1 MLTIK
6 QINSNIDNIAKAGK
20 VADARIQDTTIGIME
35 HAETCGDYTAFNR
48 LLKAFPKSG
57 RKQAWIKY
65 VVDHTPYN
73 HDAKLDTFSKPKKNV
88 RSFMINEAK
97 AVAFWDYT
105 VENKPEPLNAARML
119 AAIFKSMQEGKDVI
133 HGAELITKEMG
144 EAAQKYW
151 EADKK
156 AKKAASKV
164 VA

>member
-1 MLTIK
+1 MMTIK

-20 VADARIQDTTIGIME
+20 VADARIQETTIGMME
-35 HAETCGDYTAFNR
+35 HAEAHGDRTAFDR
-48 LLKAFPKSG
+48 MLKAFPKSG

-73 HDAKLDTFSKPKKNV
+73 HDAKLDAFSKPKKNV

-105 VENKPEPLNAARML
+105 VENKPEPLNIAAAL
-119 AAIFKSMQEGKDVI
+119 AAIFKRIEEGKDVI
-133 HGAELITKEMG
+133 HAELVTKELG
-144 EAAQKYW
+144 ETAKKIW
-151 EADKK
+151 EADKQ
-156 AKKAASKV
+156 AKKNASKV